1 MLGGCVTETA
11 ATRETGVEGGL
22 RSVLAALDLL
32 DCFADEDELG
42 VTELAKRIGVAKST
56 AHRLLTTLCA
66 RGLASRNDETGRYR
80 LGMHLYEL
88 GQLAVGRN
96 EIRNAALPLLQELQ
110 QATGGTIHLAVPDI
124 SEVVYLERLVSR
136 AATARFSRVSRRLP
150 AHCTSSGK
158 AIAAFTPDL
167 AAARSTAGFT
177 SLTSRSIH
185 TARQFAL
192 ALAETRKRGYAVS
205 VDEAVEGLTSVA
217 APVKA
222 HDGSARAAISVVGP
236 TDRVLA
242 DVDRP
247 ARLVQLAAQKLS
259 RELCL

>member
-22 RSVLAALDLL
+22 RSVLAARVLL

-110 QATGGTIHLAVPDI
+110 QAT
-124 SEVVYLERLVSR
+124 
-136 AATARFSRVSRRLP
+136 ATARFSRVSRRLP